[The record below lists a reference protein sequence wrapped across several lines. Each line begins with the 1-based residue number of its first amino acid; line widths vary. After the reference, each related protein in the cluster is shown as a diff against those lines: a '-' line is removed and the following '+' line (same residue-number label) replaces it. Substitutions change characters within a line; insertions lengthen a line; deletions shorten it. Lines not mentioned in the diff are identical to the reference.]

1 MENLFIARQPIYD
14 ASLNV
19 MGYELLYRSGDMDH
33 AVFEDGNQ
41 ASCETILNSFMHI
54 GVDHLVGSSLVFV
67 NLPTEFIVN
76 EMLTPMFKE
85 QCVLEILEDV
95 EPTEEVIAGIKR
107 LKAHGFQ
114 IALDDFVH
122 NDSLEP
128 FIDLADY
135 IKVDVIGRTEAEIA
149 QSIAPLKRSKAK
161 IIAEKVE
168 TQEMQSLCLK
178 LGFDYFQGYFF
189 CRPQVISHKHV
200 PSNKAVILCLINKL
214 QDPQLDFDELERI
227 LAQDVTL
234 SYKLLRY
241 INSAMFSLRREVDSI
256 KDAIILLGIDNLR
269 QWITLISMTKV
280 VDIKPN
286 ELMVTAMIRGRM
298 CELVAAKL
306 YPHIQHQV
314 FVMGLFSLLD
324 ALMDADMIDLLDT
337 VILST
342 PIKMALLDHSGEH
355 GEVLKLVLDYEQ
367 AHWDVLAA
375 NPKTVPDLTESYVQA
390 VEWAD
395 MSIRSLI
402 T

>member
-214 QDPQLDFDELERI
+214 QDPHLDFDELERI

-375 NPKTVPDLTESYVQA
+375 NPKTAPDLTESYIQA